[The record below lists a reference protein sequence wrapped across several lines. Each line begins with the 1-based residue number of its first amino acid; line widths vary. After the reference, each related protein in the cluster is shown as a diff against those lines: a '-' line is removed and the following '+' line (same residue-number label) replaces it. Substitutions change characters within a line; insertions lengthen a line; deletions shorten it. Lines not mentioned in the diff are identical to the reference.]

1 MLPFPNSLFSVIPWE
16 NKFPGKQLLNC
27 GNTVQKP
34 FGKHYRSDEK
44 GTGKQKCWTKEKNKE
59 RWKTLNLSLKKAN
72 LLWMKEKGKGGEAFW
87 QLSTQTLPL
96 SISPLFPLVS
106 AKGNRVDIDQ
116 DLETFSPRPKLAQF
130 GDPDR
135 GGKKRLCGFSFPF
148 FSKAT
153 PPKLRRE
160 KNHQLLPSPNASF
173 PLPPSDKIYI
183 FAVFFFGE
191 SRAVVSCLFPSVLFP
206 LSVSS
211 NQCLFF
217 LSPFVRVTVPG
228 TQARKEREQ
237 IKY

>member
-87 QLSTQTLPL
+87 QLSTQSLPL
-96 SISPLFPLVS
+96 SISPLFLLVS

-116 DLETFSPRPKLAQF
+116 DLETFSPGQNWPNLEI
-130 GDPDR
+130 PTEVE
-135 GGKKRLCGFSFPF
+135 KKG
-148 FSKAT
+148 
-153 PPKLRRE
+153 
-160 KNHQLLPSPNASF
+160 
-173 PLPPSDKIYI
+173 
-183 FAVFFFGE
+183 FAVFPFLFFQKLHHQSFDGKKITNFCHRQMLA
-191 SRAVVSCLFPSVLFP
+191 SLCRHLIKYIFLLCFFSANPVPSSAAYFPPSFFPSRFRQTNAFFFFLRS
-206 LSVSS
+206 SVS
-211 NQCLFF
+211 QFQGH
-217 LSPFVRVTVPG
+217 RRE
-228 TQARKEREQ
+228 RKES
-237 IKY
+237 K